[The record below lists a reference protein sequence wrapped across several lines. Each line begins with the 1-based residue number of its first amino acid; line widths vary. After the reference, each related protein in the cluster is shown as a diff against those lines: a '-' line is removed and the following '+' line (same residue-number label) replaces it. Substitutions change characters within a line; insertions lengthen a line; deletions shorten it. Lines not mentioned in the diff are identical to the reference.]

1 MKVTY
6 LSHHGDDLLVANAA
20 RASFDKQSTAF
31 CAADERLLAFLA
43 RGLTADAYDNVLELL
58 AAAKDKTE
66 VKAVLPLLQKE
77 KHFAPFCHPH
87 LTVRVTAPLAIAR
100 QMWKSHIGGYMT
112 EGIRGDGWS
121 ETSLRY
127 VEANEAYMPDVVRKQ
142 AANVKQGSS
151 KETIPTPGYYSSAV
165 GASLFAYEELLK
177 DGVCR
182 EQARMVLPAATMTTW
197 VWTGSL
203 LFFARVCRLRLEEH
217 AQLEAQE
224 LTQQLA
230 AIVKELWPV
239 SYKYL
244 VEEA

>member
-112 EGIRGDGWS
+112 EGIKGDGWS

-142 AANVKQGSS
+142 AANIKQGSS
-151 KETIPTPGYYSSAV
+151 KETIPTPGYYSSSV

-182 EQARMVLPAATMTTW
+182 EQARMVLPAATMTTCLST
-197 VWTGSL
+197 VTFLFLPAYVVCALRNMPSL
-203 LFFARVCRLRLEEH
+203 RHR
-217 AQLEAQE
+217 
-224 LTQQLA
+224 
-230 AIVKELWPV
+230 
-239 SYKYL
+239 S
-244 VEEA
+244 